1 MWVGIDSLVRRHGD
15 RLLTPH
21 CNKPTSAATLP
32 CSSVTSLEHHS
43 GLRWGHDTALCRYSP
58 PQNRNETSFTR
69 DASDNSWPKQL
80 LPKAIQ
86 KVCHYE
92 SGKSSA
98 NCGLRF
104 HCGTFSIVFR
114 FVSLR
119 ILVFCCRYL
128 GMMFLDGFDLVVC
141 VLNWSL
147 NNVVFVCS
155 VVWTKENVGTIDG
168 KIKENDIKNP
178 CMYTGVP
185 RLCHM
190 ERKYLEYC
198 RWKILLKEDTIWI

>member
-147 NNVVFVCS
+147 NNVVFVCMLS
-155 VVWTKENVGTIDG
+155 GLNQRECSYYRRKDQREWHKKSLHVYRRPTAMPHGAK
-168 KIKENDIKNP
+168 
-178 CMYTGVP
+178 VP
-185 RLCHM
+185 
-190 ERKYLEYC
+190 
-198 RWKILLKEDTIWI
+198 WIL